1 MGCCSDMNDTPEI
14 DAAAAKARLLTRR
27 EELLRLTEASAEAR
41 RPVELDQARVGRLS
55 RMDAMQSQA
64 MSVETDRRRQIEVRR
79 IDAALIRLDDGEY
92 GFCASCGAAIALKR
106 LEFDPTT
113 PVCIDCA
120 RGIGG

>member
-1 MGCCSDMNDTPEI
+1 MGCWSKMNDTPEI

-27 EELLRLTEASAEAR
+27 AELLRLTEATAEAR

-55 RMDAMQSQA
+55 RMDAIQSQA

-79 IDAALIRLDDGEY
+79 IDAALTRLDDGEY
-92 GFCASCGAAIALKR
+92 GFCASCGEAIALKR

-120 RGIGG
+120 RARAG

>member
-1 MGCCSDMNDTPEI
+1 MNDIPEI

-27 EELLRLTEASAEAR
+27 AELLRLTEATAEAR

-55 RMDAMQSQA
+55 RMDAIQSQA

-92 GFCASCGAAIALKR
+92 GFCAGCGEAIALKR

-120 RGIGG
+120 RARAG

>member
-1 MGCCSDMNDTPEI
+1 MGCWSDMNDTPES
-14 DAAAAKARLLTRR
+14 DAAAAKARLLARR
-27 EELLRLTEASAEAR
+27 QELVPLTETSAEAR

-64 MSVETDRRRQIEVRR
+64 MSIETDRRRQLEVRR
-79 IDAALIRLDDGEY
+79 IDAALTRLDDGKY
-92 GFCASCGAAIALKR
+92 GFCASCGEAIALKR

-120 RGIGG
+120 RDPGA

>member
-1 MGCCSDMNDTPEI
+1 MNDTPEI

-27 EELLRLTEASAEAR
+27 EALLHLSEASAEAR

-64 MSVETDRRRQIEVRR
+64 MSIETDRRRRLEVRR

-92 GFCASCGAAIALKR
+92 GFCARCGAAIALKR
-106 LEFDPTT
+106 LEVDPTT

-120 RGIGG
+120 RGPGG

>member
-1 MGCCSDMNDTPEI
+1 MGCWSEMNDTPEI

-64 MSVETDRRRQIEVRR
+64 MSVETNRRRQIEVRR
-79 IDAALIRLDDGEY
+79 IDAALIRLDDGGY
-92 GFCASCGAAIALKR
+92 GFCASCGEAIALKR
-106 LEFDPTT
+106 LVFDPST

-120 RGIGG
+120 RGAGG

>member
-1 MGCCSDMNDTPEI
+1 MNDTPEI
-14 DAAAAKARLLTRR
+14 DAAAAKARLLARR
-27 EELLRLTEASAEAR
+27 QELVHLSEASAEAR
-41 RPVELDQARVGRLS
+41 RPVELDPARVGRLS

-79 IDAALIRLDDGEY
+79 IDAALTRLDDGEY
-92 GFCASCGAAIALKR
+92 GFCAGCGAAIALKR

-120 RGIGG
+120 RGPGG

>member
-1 MGCCSDMNDTPEI
+1 MGCWSEMNDTPEI

-79 IDAALIRLDDGEY
+79 IDAALTRLDDGEY
-92 GFCASCGAAIALKR
+92 GFCASCGEAIALKR
-106 LEFDPTT
+106 LEFDPAT
-113 PVCIDCA
+113 PVCIGCA
-120 RGIGG
+120 EQSGG

>member
-1 MGCCSDMNDTPEI
+1 MNDTPEI
-14 DAAAAKARLLTRR
+14 DAADAKARLLARR
-27 EELLRLTEASAEAR
+27 QELVHLTEASVEAR

-64 MSVETDRRRQIEVRR
+64 MSIETDRRRQVEVRR
-79 IDAALIRLDDGEY
+79 IDAALTRLDDGEY
-92 GFCASCGAAIALKR
+92 GFCASCGEAIALKR

-120 RGIGG
+120 RGPDG

>member
-1 MGCCSDMNDTPEI
+1 MGCWPDMNDTPEI
-14 DAAAAKARLLTRR
+14 DAAAAKARLLARR
-27 EELLRLTEASAEAR
+27 QELVHLREASAEAR

-79 IDAALIRLDDGEY
+79 IDAALTRLDDGEY
-92 GFCASCGAAIALKR
+92 GFCAGCGAAIALKR

-113 PVCIDCA
+113 PLCIDCA
-120 RGIGG
+120 RGPGG

>member
-1 MGCCSDMNDTPEI
+1 MNDTPEI
-14 DAAAAKARLLTRR
+14 DAAAAKARLLARR
-27 EELLRLTEASAEAR
+27 QELVHLSEASVEAR

-64 MSVETDRRRQIEVRR
+64 MSIETDRRRQVEVRR
-79 IDAALIRLDDGEY
+79 IDAALTRLDDGEY
-92 GFCASCGAAIALKR
+92 GFCASCGEAIALKR

-120 RGIGG
+120 RDPGA